1 MTTLTYTLYCTCSV
15 HVQYNELIYMI
26 IDGKETLH
34 NVIIMETHFYL
45 VACTMFIQTN
55 KAM

>member
-34 NVIIMETHFYL
+34 NVIIMETHFNL